1 MLRTAAVPLPHL
13 HGVAVVA
20 ALRGGPRYEGPDEG
34 GLTHFMEHAVF
45 LGAGERPTSRE
56 LLEAFEDAC
65 GDEPEAFTT
74 DDMLVV
80 ALEADPDRLG
90 EAVAL
95 RGDVLLAPRYHDID
109 REREVILE
117 ERLERVDEDGRP
129 TDLDDVLLAPRYHDI
144 DREREVI
151 LEERLERVDEDGR
164 PTDLDDAA
172 RALTFCGQPLARSIL
187 GTEAGIRGFGRDD
200 LEDLRGRIVRDE
212 NVVVVAAGP
221 VDDAALARAAAP
233 LGAVPAGPALTD
245 GGLAVA
251 AGPRTE
257 FVDLSGSTQV
267 DLRLSFVGP
276 GQADPRYPALT
287 VLHDLLDGGP
297 TGRIPQTLVDSGLA
311 YAASAE
317 LVPFPE
323 LSLLVVD
330 VAVGRDKLLEAVEQ
344 ALAVAADL
352 GRFVEDEELERA
364 ARRRRHRA
372 RRRRDDALDAAEWAA
387 RRLLRG
393 LPADHAAEDAR
404 ADDVDAAGAAT
415 LARDV
420 LRPEA
425 LTAVALGAPRRRR
438 RQEARRL
445 IESWRPDA

>member
-95 RGDVLLAPRYHDID
+95 LG
-109 REREVILE
+109 
-117 ERLERVDEDGRP
+117 
-129 TDLDDVLLAPRYHDI
+129 DVLLAPRYHDI